1 MWASTKASL
10 FMFTS
15 RGGRA
20 HTMTRRSC
28 EKLLAKGWLR
38 PVVTRAVVKEALQK
52 MVKPQANEAVTA

>member
-38 PVVTRAVVKEALQK
+38 PVEVRAVVPEALK
-52 MVKPQANEAVTA
+52 AVVSARQAQPA